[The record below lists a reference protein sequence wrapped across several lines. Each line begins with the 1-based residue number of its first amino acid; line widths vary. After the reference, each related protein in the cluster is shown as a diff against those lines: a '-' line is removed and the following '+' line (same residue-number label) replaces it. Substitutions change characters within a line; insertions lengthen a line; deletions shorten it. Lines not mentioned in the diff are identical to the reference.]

1 MNTIFSA
8 LAGAERVFEVMEM
21 EPESDEGT
29 VTLKEEFTDGE
40 RKWYWND
47 NGALTPVEGNVIFDN
62 VTFGYVPEKT
72 VLKNVSLY
80 AKPGQDCVCRL
91 NRCRKNN
98 NYKSYKPLL

>member
-47 NGALTPVEGNVIFDN
+47 NGALTP
-62 VTFGYVPEKT
+62 
-72 VLKNVSLY
+72 
-80 AKPGQDCVCRL
+80 C
-91 NRCRKNN
+91 
-98 NYKSYKPLL
+98 